1 MTFRY
6 PEVKFTSNDP
16 YDQITHLASEC
27 VEFLKEVSVLPDG
40 FKLKMK
46 EPINISWSKAM
57 EEMTDMHWSKET
69 LERILLR
76 LNWKVGELDD
86 RVIEKNRRRG
96 YLAE

>member
-27 VEFLKEVSVLPDG
+27 VEFLKEVSYLPDG
-40 FKLKMK
+40 FRLKMK
-46 EPINISWSKAM
+46 NDMDINTSRAF
-57 EEMTDMHWSKET
+57 EEMTDIHWSKET